1 MHELL
6 WDLRQTP
13 HARELLEYL
22 CDDWRHLVAGF
33 IDTYEEHV
41 ASRIGSLR
49 VQVIHNDINPHNVLV
64 ADANPESISGII
76 DFGDMLTAPL
86 VHDIAIS
93 AAYAV
98 ADTADLLEAICELA
112 GGFCEVVHLEPNEIE
127 VLIILSTPVSCSSQ
141 RSQLGEPRSIPTTP
155 SIFCETHRLH
165 GPVSSTSRQFLTGVG
180 MRPFEMP
187 VPEGMCDDND
197 QCLQW
202 QQGLRTFG

>member
-155 SIFCETHRLH
+155 SIF
-165 GPVSSTSRQFLTGVG
+165 
-180 MRPFEMP
+180 
-187 VPEGMCDDND
+187 
-197 QCLQW
+197 
-202 QQGLRTFG
+202 